1 MQETKKLYGNRI
13 VYATDQY
20 EALNGVHAVA
30 LMTEWP
36 EFRILDFTRMAELM
50 EEKAIFDG
58 RNIYD
63 PSEIKKAGFVYYGIG
78 RR

>member
-1 MQETKKLYGNRI
+1 MTNYILDHIPFHIDLPALLK
-13 VYATDQY
+13 
-20 EALNGVHAVA
+20 EAHLKENSPLVD
-30 LMTEWP
+30 
-36 EFRILDFTRMAELM
+36 DFTRMAELM